1 MPSSLLRRTPFG
13 LVSLV
18 VSSFP
23 GPGSCPRDASLRPK
37 STGSASALP
46 FSKLA
51 QRSLSLRPDHSLSC
65 SHSPFLQCLI
75 DFVSS
80 INPPGGS
87 GWSVSSR
94 VGFLISLPL
103 EIHGFSRHTDFCG
116 LAANFCFLFLLLFL
130 HLFFGS
136 GHHLGVGIVVHQA
149 CIPAPRDHGFE
160 YFLGVLV
167 GQSSRDIFHYR
178 FAIDFLL
185 DLQVPENDVEQAEF
199 LNLFREDLL
208 ARVTVGIDELLAQL
222 GKAHL
227 VFRRID
233 ELENLRSFDE

>member
-103 EIHGFSRHTDFCG
+103 EIHGFSRHTDSCG
-116 LAANFCFLFLLLFL
+116 LERSTYFHYEHVMESVTTNYAYFFAEQAFLSKTARSGVARLEARFRLLPGPLTRVQRIWLLFTSMNVPRRIARERVPTDAGGAVRSYRFSSEVTSFLF
-130 HLFFGS
+130 
-136 GHHLGVGIVVHQA
+136 
-149 CIPAPRDHGFE
+149 
-160 YFLGVLV
+160 
-167 GQSSRDIFHYR
+167 
-178 FAIDFLL
+178 
-185 DLQVPENDVEQAEF
+185 
-199 LNLFREDLL
+199 
-208 ARVTVGIDELLAQL
+208 ARVG
-222 GKAHL
+222 
-227 VFRRID
+227 
-233 ELENLRSFDE
+233 

>member
-103 EIHGFSRHTDFCG
+103 EIHGFSRHTDRCRLATLSYVSSCFGNLDSTLNPLSVTTPSSSIRAPPTPGRYSPGSTVKTWPG
-116 LAANFCFLFLLLFL
+116 LN
-130 HLFFGS
+130 S
-136 GHHLGVGIVVHQA
+136 V
-149 CIPAPRDHGFE
+149 
-160 YFLGVLV
+160 
-167 GQSSRDIFHYR
+167 
-178 FAIDFLL
+178 FAIRGSSWISS
-185 DLQVPENDVEQAEF
+185 P
-199 LNLFREDLL
+199 
-208 ARVTVGIDELLAQL
+208 
-222 GKAHL
+222 
-227 VFRRID
+227 
-233 ELENLRSFDE
+233 SP

>member
-23 GPGSCPRDASLRPK
+23 GPGSCPWDASLRPK

-51 QRSLSLRPDHSLSC
+51 QRSLALRPEHSLSC
-65 SHSPFLQCLI
+65 SHSPFLVCLI

-103 EIHGFSRHTDFCG
+103 DIHGFSRHTDSCG
-116 LAANFCFLFLLLFL
+116 LVRDATPTSLAVRGKFSLDFCSCELRDAFR
-130 HLFFGS
+130 
-136 GHHLGVGIVVHQA
+136 A
-149 CIPAPRDHGFE
+149 RRAEPR
-160 YFLGVLV
+160 
-167 GQSSRDIFHYR
+167 R
-178 FAIDFLL
+178 
-185 DLQVPENDVEQAEF
+185 
-199 LNLFREDLL
+199 
-208 ARVTVGIDELLAQL
+208 AR
-222 GKAHL
+222 
-227 VFRRID
+227 
-233 ELENLRSFDE
+233 S